1 MKGEVYKFQNISTKV
16 LGYLVGVTSLAA
28 VDRLTQISQTARLLY
43 FTPACVIDWFVN
55 KTDVEFP
62 EESKWLLSLGSKL
75 ALPVDKSNF
84 FAIKLIAD
92 LEQWVQTISDDKE
105 KDIVRS
111 KIANRILTNKRT
123 NKNNLKEKFILNI
136 YKDTKN
142 FLKRHGKNIIITK
155 SDKGNKTVVMYRDDY
170 KNGMRELL
178 DDKQTYKSCR
188 TDPTQKLLRKN
199 KKLIMEFYK
208 QSYISK
214 YEKFQL
220 TSNSATAP
228 RLYGLP
234 KIHKPNMPLRP
245 IASSFEVPCYNLSK
259 YIGTILKNI
268 ILEKYNIKNSLE
280 LKVKLDNIYLDE
292 DDILISLV
300 VVSLFTNI
308 PIHLA
313 IKNIMTKWESL
324 QNHTKIPKSQFLK
337 ALQFCLNDNNYF
349 IFEDNIYNQT
359 YGMPMG
365 NPLSPTIA
373 DIILDTLLE
382 SCLTELDQQNIHIK
396 MITKY
401 PIRQKINTANQLI
414 SKVITLSDKKFLH
427 KNVKII
433 RNILTNNGFPIN
445 ITNNLIDRTLNINP
459 TKQTEKN
466 QSGNIKYFGI
476 PYIPKLTEQKHLQ
489 DIINNNEISL
499 AHKPNKTIASLFTQ
513 TKTKIEITEQSNVV
527 YEITCTGNSTEK
539 CGKCYIGTTKRSLAT
554 RIAEHEGDIKKEKM
568 TTALAQHCIENN
580 HNADLRNVKIL
591 DKERR
596 ENKRYTLESLRIQQK
611 TTSAINRKEDKDNAN
626 ANYSI
631 VLL

>member
-1 MKGEVYKFQNISTKV
+1 
-16 LGYLVGVTSLAA
+16 
-28 VDRLTQISQTARLLY
+28 
-43 FTPACVIDWFVN
+43 
-55 KTDVEFP
+55 
-62 EESKWLLSLGSKL
+62 
-75 ALPVDKSNF
+75 
-84 FAIKLIAD
+84 
-92 LEQWVQTISDDKE
+92 
-105 KDIVRS
+105 
-111 KIANRILTNKRT
+111 
-123 NKNNLKEKFILNI
+123 
-136 YKDTKN
+136 
-142 FLKRHGKNIIITK
+142 
-155 SDKGNKTVVMYRDDY
+155 MYRDDY

-199 KKLIMEFYK
+199 NKLIMEFYK

-292 DDILISLV
+292 DDILISLD

-313 IKNIMTKWESL
+313 IKYIMTKWESL

-401 PIRQKINTANQLI
+401 VDDLFAIIKKKDETKTFTRYHKQQRNK
-414 SKVITLSDKKFLH
+414 LSTQAKQ
-427 KNVKII
+427 
-433 RNILTNNGFPIN
+433 NNSP
-445 ITNNLIDRTLNINP
+445 
-459 TKQTEKN
+459 
-466 QSGNIKYFGI
+466 
-476 PYIPKLTEQKHLQ
+476 
-489 DIINNNEISL
+489 
-499 AHKPNKTIASLFTQ
+499 LFTQ